1 MVKFLEM
8 RNPHPPM
15 LKADLPLL
23 KQLSLNSEPYHDP
36 LARLNWGALN
46 LHDYWLPP
54 AAVSL
59 AGLPAFENQDEQ
71 IKRRLSQYEFVNFI
85 QAGLWL
91 EGLFVE
97 RLSKSLKHIE
107 SLTEYAYRLH
117 EIREEVGH
125 SLMFVKLME
134 KSGLHLPTNCFQRPW
149 LPDFLGRHAPLHSRL
164 FWLAV
169 VIGEEVP
176 DRLNRYV
183 RANGDAVNPLVK
195 QMCTLHIIDEARH
208 LAHARGELDRSLERA
223 APFARKLLSPWAR
236 TLITQLVRAFYLPR
250 AEVYELAGLTPGRQ
264 WRSLAS
270 HNPGRLA
277 FVAQNLRPTLNL
289 LTGHGLVVA
298 PRP

>member
-1 MVKFLEM
+1 
-8 RNPHPPM
+8 M

-36 LARLNWGALN
+36 LARLNWDELN

-54 AAVSL
+54 AALSL
-59 AGLPAFENQDEQ
+59 AGVPAFESQDEQ

-97 RLSKSLKHIE
+97 RLSKALKHTE
-107 SLTEYAYRLH
+107 SLTEYAYSLH

-125 SLMFVKLME
+125 SLMFLKLME
-134 KSGLHLPTNCFQRPW
+134 KSGLHLPTKCFQRPW
-149 LPDFLGRHAPLHSRL
+149 MADFLGRHAPLHSRL

-183 RANGDAVNPLVK
+183 RANGDAVNPLIK
-195 QMCTLHIIDEARH
+195 QMCRLHIIDEARH
-208 LAHARGELDRSLERA
+208 LAHARGELDRCLERA
-223 APFARKLLSPWAR
+223 TPFARKLLSPFAR
-236 TLITQLVRAFYLPR
+236 TLITQLVRAVYLPR
-250 AEVYELAGLTPGRQ
+250 AEVYELAGLTPGHQ
-264 WRSLAS
+264 WRSLANN
-270 HNPGRLA
+270 NPARLE
-277 FVAQNLRPTLNL
+277 FVAQNLRPMLNL
-289 LTGHGLVVA
+289 LARHGLLVTA
-298 PRP
+298 RP

>member
-1 MVKFLEM
+1 MI
-8 RNPHPPM
+8 HP
-15 LKADLPLL
+15 DLPLL

-36 LARLNWGALN
+36 LARLKWDELN

-54 AAVSL
+54 AALSL
-59 AGLPAFENQDEQ
+59 AGLPAFESQDEQ

-97 RLSKSLKHIE
+97 RLSKSLKQIE

-125 SLMFVKLME
+125 SLMFLKLME

-149 LPDFLGRHAPLHSRL
+149 LADFLGRHAPMHSRL

-183 RANGDAVNPLVK
+183 RANGDAVNPVIK
-195 QMCTLHIIDEARH
+195 QMCKLHIIDEARH
-208 LAHARGELDRSLERA
+208 LAHARGELDRGLERA
-223 APFARKLLSPWAR
+223 TPLTRALLSPLAR

-250 AEVYELAGLTPGRQ
+250 AEVYELAGLTPGHE
-264 WRSLAS
+264 WRALARV
-270 HNPGRLA
+270 NPVHIE

-289 LTGHGLVVA
+289 LARHGLRVT
-298 PRP
+298 PRT